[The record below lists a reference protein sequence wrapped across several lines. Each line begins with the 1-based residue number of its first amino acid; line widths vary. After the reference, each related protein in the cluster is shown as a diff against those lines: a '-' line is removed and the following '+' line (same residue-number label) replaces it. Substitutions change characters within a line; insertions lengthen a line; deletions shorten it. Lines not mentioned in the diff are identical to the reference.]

1 MTRRPNI
8 ASLVSGLALLVL
20 GILLVLD
27 AQGTLDLGFAY
38 VGPALLGVVGA
49 TLLASGLSSRRRD

>member
-8 ASLVSGLALLVL
+8 AALVSGLALLAL

-38 VGPALLGVVGA
+38 VGPALLGVVGV
-49 TLLASGLSSRRRD
+49 TLLASGLSSRQRD

>member
-1 MTRRPNI
+1 MTRRPKI
-8 ASLVSGLALLVL
+8 ASLVSGLALLAL

>member
-1 MTRRPNI
+1 MRSRPNI

>member
-38 VGPALLGVVGA
+38 VGPALLGTVGV
-49 TLLASGLSSRRRD
+49 TLLASGLSSRQRD

>member
-1 MTRRPNI
+1 MTRQPNI
-8 ASLVSGLALLVL
+8 ASLVSGLALLAL

>member
-8 ASLVSGLALLVL
+8 ASLVSGLALLAL

-38 VGPALLGVVGA
+38 VGPALLGFVGA

>member
-27 AQGTLDLGFAY
+27 AQGTVELGFAY
-38 VGPALLGVVGA
+38 VAPALLGVVGA
-49 TLLASGLSSRRRD
+49 TLLASGLSSRQRD

>member
-1 MTRRPNI
+1 MTPRPNL
-8 ASLVSGLALLVL
+8 ASLVSGLALLAL

>member
-8 ASLVSGLALLVL
+8 ASLVSGLALLAL
-20 GILLVLD
+20 GILLLLD

>member
-1 MTRRPNI
+1 MTQRPNI
-8 ASLVSGLALLVL
+8 ASLVGGLALLAL

>member
-8 ASLVSGLALLVL
+8 ASLVSGLALLAL

>member
-8 ASLVSGLALLVL
+8 ASLVSGLAVLVL

-38 VGPALLGVVGA
+38 VGPALLGVVGV
-49 TLLASGLSSRRRD
+49 TLLASGLSSRQRD

>member
-8 ASLVSGLALLVL
+8 ASLVSGLALLAL

-27 AQGTLDLGFAY
+27 AQGTMELGFAY
-38 VGPALLGVVGA
+38 VAPALLGVVGA

>member
-1 MTRRPNI
+1 MTRRPNL
-8 ASLVSGLALLVL
+8 ASLVSGLALLAL

-38 VGPALLGVVGA
+38 AGPALLGIVGA

>member
-1 MTRRPNI
+1 MRSRPNI
-8 ASLVSGLALLVL
+8 ASLVSGLALLAL
-20 GILLVLD
+20 GVLLVLD
-27 AQGTLDLGFAY
+27 AQGTLNLGFAY

>member
-1 MTRRPNI
+1 MTPRPNL
-8 ASLVSGLALLVL
+8 ASLVSGLALLAL

-49 TLLASGLSSRRRD
+49 TLLASGLSSRRPD

>member
-1 MTRRPNI
+1 MTSRPNI
-8 ASLVSGLALLVL
+8 ASLVSGLALLAL
-20 GILLVLD
+20 GILLVLG

>member
-8 ASLVSGLALLVL
+8 AALVSGLALLAL

-49 TLLASGLSSRRRD
+49 TLLASGLSCRQRD

>member
-8 ASLVSGLALLVL
+8 ASLFSGLALLAL

-27 AQGTLDLGFAY
+27 AQGTVELGFAY
-38 VGPALLGVVGA
+38 VAPALLGVVGA

>member
-8 ASLVSGLALLVL
+8 ASLVSGVALLAL

>member
-1 MTRRPNI
+1 MKRRPNI
-8 ASLVSGLALLVL
+8 ASLVSGLALLAL
-20 GILLVLD
+20 GILLLLD
-27 AQGTLDLGFAY
+27 AKGTLDLGFAY

>member
-8 ASLVSGLALLVL
+8 ASLVSGLALLAL

-27 AQGTLDLGFAY
+27 AQGTVELGFAY
-38 VGPALLGVVGA
+38 VAPALLGVVGA

>member
-8 ASLVSGLALLVL
+8 AALVSGLALLAL

-38 VGPALLGVVGA
+38 VGPALLGVAGA

>member
-1 MTRRPNI
+1 MTPRPNI
-8 ASLVSGLALLVL
+8 ASLVSGLALLAL

-27 AQGTLDLGFAY
+27 AQGSLDLGFAY

>member
-38 VGPALLGVVGA
+38 VGPALLGVVGV
-49 TLLASGLSSRRRD
+49 TLLASGLSSRQRD

>member
-8 ASLVSGLALLVL
+8 ASLVSGLALLAL
-20 GILLVLD
+20 GVLLVLD

-38 VGPALLGVVGA
+38 VGPSLLGVVGA

>member
-8 ASLVSGLALLVL
+8 ASLVSGLALLAL

-38 VGPALLGVVGA
+38 VGPALLGVVGV
-49 TLLASGLSSRRRD
+49 TLLASGLSSRQRD

>member
-8 ASLVSGLALLVL
+8 ASLVSGLALLAL

-38 VGPALLGVVGA
+38 VGPALLAIVGA

>member
-8 ASLVSGLALLVL
+8 ASLASGLALLAL

-38 VGPALLGVVGA
+38 VGPALLGVVGV
-49 TLLASGLSSRRRD
+49 TLLASGLSSRQRD

>member
-1 MTRRPNI
+1 MTPRPNI
-8 ASLVSGLALLVL
+8 ASLVSGLALLAL

>member
-8 ASLVSGLALLVL
+8 ASLVSGLALLAL

-27 AQGTLDLGFAY
+27 AQGTVDLGFAY
-38 VGPALLGVVGA
+38 VAPALLGVVGA

>member
-8 ASLVSGLALLVL
+8 AALVSGLALLAL

>member
-1 MTRRPNI
+1 MRSRPNI
-8 ASLVSGLALLVL
+8 ASLVSGLALLAL

>member
-1 MTRRPNI
+1 MTRRPNT
-8 ASLVSGLALLVL
+8 ASLVSGLALLAL

>member
-8 ASLVSGLALLVL
+8 ASLVSGLALLAL

-27 AQGTLDLGFAY
+27 AQGSLDLGFAY

>member
-1 MTRRPNI
+1 MTPRPNI
-8 ASLVSGLALLVL
+8 ASLVSGLALLAL

-27 AQGTLDLGFAY
+27 AQGTVDLGFAY
-38 VGPALLGVVGA
+38 VAPALLGVVGA